1 MPLKL
6 ARKHKALAAFS
17 MALFV
22 QQASGACEVRSIIGF
37 VGQDIAI
44 DLGQVV
50 VLPNTPVGGVIKEVV
65 EPVNRS
71 RDYILY
77 CDNSGGSRLFRFVNA
92 AQQVAVPGF
101 DNVYATDVEG
111 IGIRVFR
118 RTDTVT
124 DYPSTI
130 PVRTEA
136 YGKVLLRHVGE
147 GQLVFQLIK
156 TSENPGS
163 GRIAPNGRFTSYH
176 YDGSP
181 NTHMLTS
188 SFSGAGVT
196 VISPS
201 CEVQAGSRNIAVD
214 FGNVANNDFNG
225 VGSYVGGR
233 DFEIRLTCQG
243 GGTIDPYKVN
253 IRIDA
258 EQDASNMPGVL
269 KLNNVA
275 DSATGVG
282 IQIVQRNGNTE
293 KEIRFNQGINLG
305 SAQTGS
311 SNLILPLRARY
322 VQTESGRVG
331 AGVANG
337 YATFTI
343 EYP

>member
-1 MPLKL
+1 MPLML
-6 ARKHKALAAFS
+6 ARKNQTLAAFC

-22 QQASGACEVRSIIGF
+22 QQASGACEVQDDGF
-37 VGQDIAI
+37 VWQDIAM

-50 VLPNTPVGGVIKEVV
+50 VLPNTPVGGVIKEVI
-65 EPVNRS
+65 EPVNRNTY
-71 RDYILY
+71 RVL
-77 CDNSGGSRLFRFVNA
+77 CDDSGGARLYRFING

-101 DNVYATDVEG
+101 DLVYATDVEG
-111 IGIRVFR
+111 IGVRVSR
-118 RTDTVT
+118 RIDSAATY
-124 DYPSTI
+124 YPYTY
-130 PVRTEA
+130 PVSSDEA
-136 YGKVLLRHVGE
+136 GKLSGKFLSS
-147 GQLVFQLIK
+147 GQFVVQLIK

-181 NTHMLTS
+181 NIPMLTS
-188 SFSGAGVT
+188 SFVGAGAT

-201 CEVQAGSRNIAVD
+201 CEVEAGSRNIAVD
-214 FGNVANNDFNG
+214 FGDVANIDFNG

-233 DFEIRLTCQG
+233 DFEIRLTCQ

-282 IQIVQRNGNTE
+282 IQIVQRDGSAE
-293 KEIRFNQGINLG
+293 KEIHFNEGINLG
-305 SAQTGS
+305 SAQTDS
-311 SNLILPLRARY
+311 SDLVLPLRARY

>member
-6 ARKHKALAAFS
+6 ARKNQTLVAFCT
-17 MALFV
+17 ALFV
-22 QQASGACEVRSIIGF
+22 QQASGACELYDADF
-37 VGQDIAI
+37 VWQDIAL

-50 VLPNTPVGGVIKEVV
+50 VLPNTPVGGVIKEVI

-71 RDYILY
+71 SGYDLY
-77 CDNSGGSRLFRFVNA
+77 CDDSGGSRLYRFINA

-111 IGIRVFR
+111 IGVRAFR
-118 RTDTVT
+118 RTSID
-124 DYPSTI
+124 
-130 PVRTEA
+130 A
-136 YGKVLLRHVGE
+136 YFPGTRPINPNDIGGFSRKRITE
-147 GQLVFQLIK
+147 GQFVVHLIK

-163 GRIAPNGRFTSYH
+163 GRIVPNGRFTSYH

-181 NTHMLTS
+181 NIPMLTS
-188 SFSGAGVT
+188 SFVGAGAT

-201 CEVQAGSRNIAVD
+201 CEVEAGSRNIAVD
-214 FGNVANNDFNG
+214 FGDVANIDFNG

-243 GGTIDPYKVN
+243 GTIDSYKVN

-282 IQIVQRNGNTE
+282 IQIVQRDGSAE
-293 KEIRFNQGINLG
+293 KEIHFNEGINLG
-305 SAQTGS
+305 SAQTDS
-311 SNLILPLRARY
+311 SDLVLPLRARY

>member
-1 MPLKL
+1 MPLML
-6 ARKHKALAAFS
+6 ARKNQVLAAFC

-22 QQASGACEVRSIIGF
+22 QQASGACELYDNDF
-37 VGQDIAI
+37 VWQDIAM

-50 VLPNTPVGGVIKEVV
+50 VLPNTPVGGVIKEVI
-65 EPVNRS
+65 EPINRTS
-71 RDYILY
+71 GFDIS
-77 CDNSGGSRLFRFVNA
+77 CDDSGGSRLYRFINA

-111 IGIRVFR
+111 IGVRAFR
-118 RTDTVT
+118 RTSDVDVYFPNIRSINQIEIGEVT
-124 DYPSTI
+124 
-130 PVRTEA
+130 R
-136 YGKVLLRHVGE
+136 KHVTS
-147 GQLVFQLIK
+147 GQFVVQLIK

-163 GRIAPNGRFTSYH
+163 GRIVPNGRFTSYH

-181 NTHMLTS
+181 NIPMLTS
-188 SFSGAGVT
+188 SFVGAGAT

-201 CEVQAGSRNIAVD
+201 CEVEAGSRNIAVD
-214 FGNVANNDFNG
+214 FGDVANIDFNG
-225 VGSYVGGR
+225 VGSYVWGR

-243 GGTIDPYKVN
+243 GTIDSYKVN

-258 EQDASNMPGVL
+258 EQDDSNMPGVL

-282 IQIVQRNGNTE
+282 IQIVQRDGSAE
-293 KEIRFNQGINLG
+293 KEIHFNEGINLG
-305 SAQTGS
+305 SAQTDS
-311 SNLILPLRARY
+311 SDLVLPLRARY